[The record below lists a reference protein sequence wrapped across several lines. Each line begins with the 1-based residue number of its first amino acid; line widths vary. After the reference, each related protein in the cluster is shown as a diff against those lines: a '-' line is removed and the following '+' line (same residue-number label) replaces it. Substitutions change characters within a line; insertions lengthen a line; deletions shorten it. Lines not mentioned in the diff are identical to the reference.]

1 MADVDISRFIDGC
14 MKTCIDDN
22 VAAIAENSEEA
33 GKRAVKLLKQ
43 KSKKRTGA
51 YKKGW
56 KADVVTDETGTE
68 CTVHNRIYQL
78 THLLE
83 NGHAIKNQT
92 GKKYGDVPGDGV
104 IAEVADQVA
113 REFSQMGGDGR

>member
-43 KSKKRTGA
+43 KSKVRTGA

-56 KADVVTDETGTE
+56 KADVTTDETGTE
-68 CTVHNRIYQL
+68 CTVHNRVYQL

-83 NGHAIKNQT
+83 NGHVIKNQT
-92 GKKYGDVPGDGV
+92 GEVYGDVPGDGV
-104 IAEVADQVA
+104 IREVADQVA

>member
-43 KSKKRTGA
+43 KSKVRTGA

-56 KADVVTDETGTE
+56 KADVTTDETGTE
-68 CTVHNRIYQL
+68 CTVHNRVYQL

-83 NGHAIKNQT
+83 NGHVIKNQT
-92 GKKYGDVPGDGV
+92 GEVYGDVPGDGV

-113 REFSQMGGDGR
+113 REFADMGGDGR